1 MIWFFKKKNK
11 NESKPEEMEGVK
23 SEEQIIEMP
32 QQNPSIEPAPISVT
46 PTPPKKF
53 KVRYE
58 WKKCIGSAVCEA
70 VAPQHFRVENGKA
83 TLIGSKITDEANK
96 IYEKEITEAEL
107 DANRMA
113 ADGCP
118 PNCIHVINI
127 ETGEEIA
134 PKK

>member
-1 MIWFFKKKNK
+1 MVWFFGKKKDGNQEK
-11 NESKPEEMEGVK
+11 KPEAEAPKSGPGVTG
-23 SEEQIIEMP
+23 SI
-32 QQNPSIEPAPISVT
+32 PSVPDT
-46 PTPPKKF
+46 PKKF

-70 VAPQHFRVENGKA
+70 VAPQHFKVENGKA
-83 TLIGSKITDEANK
+83 TLLGSKIVDEANK
-96 IYEKEITEAEL
+96 VYEKEITEAEL
-107 DANRMA
+107 DANKMA

>member
-1 MIWFFKKKNK
+1 MVWFFGKKKSK
-11 NESKPEEMEGVK
+11 DESKAEMREESKPAW
-23 SEEQIIEMP
+23 
-32 QQNPSIEPAPISVT
+32 QQSVVPSATPVEPISVPDT
-46 PTPPKKF
+46 SKKF

-70 VAPQHFRVENGKA
+70 VAPQHFKVENGKA
-83 TLIGSKITDEANK
+83 ILIGSKLIDETEK
-96 IYEKEITEAEL
+96 IYEKEINEAEL
-107 DANRMA
+107 DANKMA

>member
-1 MIWFFKKKNK
+1 MIWFFKKKEVRENK
-11 NESKPEEMEGVK
+11 EEMKDAIKETESVV
-23 SEEQIIEMP
+23 EEKVVE
-32 QQNPSIEPAPISVT
+32 QQPLSVSDA
-46 PTPPKKF
+46 KKY

-70 VAPQHFRVENGKA
+70 VAPQHFKVENGKA
-83 TLIGSKITDEANK
+83 ILIGSKVVDDVEK
-96 IYEKEITEAEL
+96 VYEKEISESEL
-107 DANRMA
+107 DANKMA

-118 PNCIHVINI
+118 PNCIRVINI